1 MTRALACSTAA
12 ALFATVPAHA
22 GDSTVRQAFRA
33 GLAATR
39 PGDFHARARLVKQTL
54 ERLRRDDT
62 RSSSGREG
70 RGLAVGGY
78 LWALWGLRAQI
89 EFVDEDNGL
98 VAEATRDA
106 ARADRRW
113 LHAAPRLR
121 AAGKALGVPVGLVN
135 GF

>member
-1 MTRALACSTAA
+1 MTRVLACASAA
-12 ALFATVPAHA
+12 ALLAAAPAQA
-22 GDSTVRQAFRA
+22 GDSSLRQAFRA
-33 GLAATR
+33 GLTATR
-39 PGDFHARARLVKQTL
+39 PGDFHGRARLVRQTL
-54 ERLRRDDT
+54 ERLRHDDA
-62 RSSSGREG
+62 SSPSGREG
-70 RGLAVGGY
+70 RRLAVGGY

-89 EFVDEDNGL
+89 EFVDEDSGQ

-106 ARADRRW
+106 ARADRCW